1 MMRLGWLVG
10 LLGALACSACNGS
23 ALVAGCRIGGV
34 DSTGNPCTPFNQ
46 PVGAKSHVPF
56 DGIAAR

>member
-1 MMRLGWLVG
+1 LICLFA
-10 LLGALACSACNGS
+10 ALACAACDGS
-23 ALVAGCRIGGV
+23 PWVAGCRIGGV

-56 DGIAAR
+56 DGIATR